1 MAHDMLEDYA
11 RSRKLYPKK
20 KPTTSRGR
28 FEDGTKDI
36 KGMMYTQVDLVA
48 GTNGR
53 TYKTIQCHSCKKWGH
68 YASHC
73 PEQEQQHLNL
83 KEVQDLDNEEEQEE
97 QKPGHMQL
105 FKFEVSSKSEF
116 SDSDSS
122 YILILQ
128 CTRRKLAL

>member
-1 MAHDMLEDYA
+1 MLEDYA

-20 KPTTSRGR
+20 KTTTNRGR
-28 FEDGTKDI
+28 FKDGTKDI

-53 TYKTIQCHSCKKWGH
+53 TYKTVQCHSCKKWEH

-105 FKFEVSSKSEF
+105 FKFEVSSESEF

-122 YILILQ
+122 YIFNF
-128 CTRRKLAL
+128 AMY